1 MKESVLKK
9 EIRKSLERI
18 QMEQRSDFEN
28 QYGNNSRIN
37 SKEKKVKSQLVDLI
51 HRTQKL
57 LLKIQVI

>member
-28 QYGNNSRIN
+28 EYGNNSRIN
-37 SKEKKVKSQLVDLI
+37 SKEKKGKKSTSRFDS
-51 HRTQKL
+51 
-57 LLKIQVI
+57 